1 MEILLRGSHALK
13 QLRDLT
19 ISNAT
24 KRDEI
29 LLMRSIDRDKLRGRR
44 VGEIPR
50 EVLLKTLRGNRI
62 GGDALRALCVRV
74 EAHCKRHEERESAH
88 RPNHE
93 ALHAVNSTAITR
105 CGYLAST
112 MNAHTSTTETTA
124 SLKAST
130 TSGETNA
137 MGAMVA
143 DSLRLTLHYG
153 EEILKSIPA
162 ERFCEIPLN
171 DMNHPAFCVGHLA
184 IYANKVLEIVGRPE
198 LKVTMP
204 FGDEHFKNG
213 VQCVAQDGRYPSK
226 DVIVGAFRDAWTVV
240 LKTLPQVS
248 DTTMRQ
254 INPMEGGMRERFPTA
269 GSVVNFLAGP
279 HNMMHL
285 GQVSTWRRAAGLG
298 SAM

>member
-105 CGYLAST
+105 CGY
-112 MNAHTSTTETTA
+112 
-124 SLKAST
+124 
-130 TSGETNA
+130 
-137 MGAMVA
+137 
-143 DSLRLTLHYG
+143 
-153 EEILKSIPA
+153 
-162 ERFCEIPLN
+162 
-171 DMNHPAFCVGHLA
+171 
-184 IYANKVLEIVGRPE
+184 
-198 LKVTMP
+198 
-204 FGDEHFKNG
+204 
-213 VQCVAQDGRYPSK
+213 
-226 DVIVGAFRDAWTVV
+226 
-240 LKTLPQVS
+240 
-248 DTTMRQ
+248 
-254 INPMEGGMRERFPTA
+254 
-269 GSVVNFLAGP
+269 
-279 HNMMHL
+279 
-285 GQVSTWRRAAGLG
+285 RAPR
-298 SAM
+298 